1 MGTISKKLCYNASKR
16 SDIVNK
22 KSLSII
28 SAILTSSSILFTI
41 LFIWTL
47 NVKITYT
54 QSNSSVTRI
63 VDTPEEF
70 QIIWAILAIICLVLG
85 LLLKI
90 ISILKEDKVSTTD

>member
-1 MGTISKKLCYNASKR
+1 M
-16 SDIVNK
+16 NK

>member
-1 MGTISKKLCYNASKR
+1 M
-16 SDIVNK
+16 NK

-54 QSNSSVTRI
+54 QSSSAVTRI

-90 ISILKEDKVSTTD
+90 ISILKEDKVSTTESSH